1 MDYMLRTNTREE
13 MEQALLSASLLE
25 TQTIDEQEVNFPVS
39 GVAIDHIGSIVKPAI
54 TEEVDGETIIV
65 SPGSADNRWHTNI
78 RVGIELTEEQ
88 IAALPQVDP
97 PPAIPYRVFA

>member
-1 MDYMLRTNTREE
+1 MDYMLRTNTKEE

-25 TQTIDEQEVNFPVS
+25 TYTIDEQEVKLPVS
-39 GVAIDHIGSIVKPAI
+39 GVYVDYIGSITKGGQWD
-54 TEEVDGETIIV
+54 ENGQEVIAPTTDSRFHV
-65 SPGSADNRWHTNI
+65 NI
-78 RVGIELTEEQ
+78 RVTFDLTTEQ